1 MRSLQLVKRCL
12 PGSWTQ
18 MQVAYG
24 QHFLAAQP
32 KPQLCSLFTSSCCS
46 IRHADLACSSTTTS
60 SSSSSRAAGLQ
71 PHGAGL
77 LFQAACRWREP
88 FQGAKQQATVGFV
101 RHSSSASDR
110 QAKHMDAMM
119 KQMAQF
125 EFNSPTLGDIGEMYK
140 RPVSLMQAD
149 LLLNPIKL
157 ARLLFNRTMGSI
169 RNEAFIQ
176 KAKSCIAGFNIK
188 EVTEVAADL
197 CKKISKA
204 QADYR
209 LLDIKDMVDETLWTR
224 MKAEAEERRMRRWD
238 KIDLEIVEEEGK
250 PFSSNMAL
258 VQARGVSSSKTS
270 PILWVQLTYRIRSQ
284 QRFAAYR
291 IDTDQKGRHQQQ
303 KLVFGHPD
311 ELIDVEDHWVFEYKA
326 RLPSQNRQQ
335 EWPGA
340 RWRLVSRLT
349 V

>member
-1 MRSLQLVKRCL
+1 
-12 PGSWTQ
+12 
-18 MQVAYG
+18 
-24 QHFLAAQP
+24 
-32 KPQLCSLFTSSCCS
+32 
-46 IRHADLACSSTTTS
+46 
-60 SSSSSRAAGLQ
+60 
-71 PHGAGL
+71 
-77 LFQAACRWREP
+77 
-88 FQGAKQQATVGFV
+88 
-101 RHSSSASDR
+101 
-110 QAKHMDAMM
+110 MDAMM